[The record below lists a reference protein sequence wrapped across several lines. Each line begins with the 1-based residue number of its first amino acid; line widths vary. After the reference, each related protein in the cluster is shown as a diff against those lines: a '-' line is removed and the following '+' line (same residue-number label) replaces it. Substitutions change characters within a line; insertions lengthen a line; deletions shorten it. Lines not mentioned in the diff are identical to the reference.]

1 MQDDLADGAKWM
13 IASGVVDPKRI
24 CIAGASYGGYAALM
38 GVMKDPDLFR
48 CAVDWVGVTD
58 INLLFTAR
66 WSDATE
72 SVKTYTMP
80 TRVGDPVKYAD
91 YHKSVSPLVNAA
103 KITQPLLM
111 AYGTDD
117 HRVPLVH
124 GDEFY
129 AAVKVHNKDVE
140 YIKYPG
146 EGHGW
151 TLVPTRLDFWQRV
164 EKFLDRQIGG
174 ATGGAGQGKGER

>member
-1 MQDDLADGAKWM
+1 
-13 IASGVVDPKRI
+13 
-24 CIAGASYGGYAALM
+24 
-38 GVMKDPDLFR
+38 
-48 CAVDWVGVTD
+48 
-58 INLLFTAR
+58 
-66 WSDATE
+66 
-72 SVKTYTMP
+72 
-80 TRVGDPVKYAD
+80 
-91 YHKSVSPLVNAA
+91 
-103 KITQPLLM
+103 M